1 MTGEKLEGP
10 LFALALLPAL
20 GILGFVA
27 HPIHKNEG
35 LTRAFLVLI
44 ALAMALVVSYGAYE
58 MAVTAQGLSS
68 SDHLP
73 PEAFIPRGETAD
85 LGPYADLGPFRVA
98 LEEVDTLKKKKVPR
112 PWQWN
117 RSTFGDEALSDFLV
131 NSRVRIS
138 RDFKVDDPDDTKWP
152 TPEQFM
158 RVDSEDEWTK
168 LLEPLKAKVESRW
181 TRKSIA
187 LDEALSKWPLAR
199 IKIIEVESDQPPV
212 DRFYPAEFPIPLTD
226 DAGRHYSLCLAQVYN
241 GDRDLG
247 ESEAVVVR
255 ISRD

>member
-1 MTGEKLEGP
+1 MKTTFSQACGQIGKISWGRNWLFRCAALAASSVRAAGQTLPEKPGTNVLGTPSELISAVVEIVQVAGEKLEGP

-73 PEAFIPRGETAD
+73 PEAFIPRGET
-85 LGPYADLGPFRVA
+85 ADLGPFRVA

-168 LLEPLKAKVESRW
+168 LLEPLKA
-181 TRKSIA
+181 
-187 LDEALSKWPLAR
+187 
-199 IKIIEVESDQPPV
+199 
-212 DRFYPAEFPIPLTD
+212 
-226 DAGRHYSLCLAQVYN
+226 
-241 GDRDLG
+241 
-247 ESEAVVVR
+247 
-255 ISRD
+255 